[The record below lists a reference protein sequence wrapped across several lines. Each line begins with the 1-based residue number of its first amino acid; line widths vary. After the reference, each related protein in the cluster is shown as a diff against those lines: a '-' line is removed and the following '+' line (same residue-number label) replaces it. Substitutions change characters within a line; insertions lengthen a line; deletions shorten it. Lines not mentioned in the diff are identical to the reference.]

1 MQRYLKNVLS
11 KLMDVEE
18 EEMNNSESSLCSE
31 ELVCGDFSITNGLQ
45 LSNCLFPEEVIAII
59 LKSLSWKE
67 LLPCR
72 LVCQNWKEI
81 VDTSVRHEKMKTSGI
96 RNLVS
101 SNNFSECT
109 SVLSFGHL
117 PFYVNY
123 NIATKFGKNLLKNP
137 FGNGE
142 FW

>member
-1 MQRYLKNVLS
+1 MN
-11 KLMDVEE
+11 VEE
-18 EEMNNSESSLCSE
+18 EEMNKSSSCLCSE
-31 ELVCGDFSITNGLQ
+31 EIVGGDCSNTNGLQ
-45 LSNCLFPEEVIAII
+45 PSICIIPEEVIAII
-59 LKSLSWKE
+59 LTFLSWRE

-81 VDTSVRHEKMKTSGI
+81 VDTSVRHEKIKTSGI

-101 SNNFSECT
+101 SNNLNECT
-109 SVLSFGHL
+109 SVLSFRHL
-117 PFYVNY
+117 PFYVIY
-123 NIATKFGKNLLKNP
+123 NIGTKFGKNLLKNP